1 MTINRTSLTARS
13 ITSETDNMIIE
24 MRGDEPSTTTN
35 LDPPQPPGKM
45 IGYYNGSTGFVE
57 LYIVSANGL
66 RLLAV

>member
-1 MTINRTSLTARS
+1 
-13 ITSETDNMIIE
+13 MIIE